1 MIWRDN
7 FSNYVN
13 MKNLMKN
20 EDALYPFKTEAE
32 TPLEFLTDPYPALRK
47 TRIKM

>member
-13 MKNLMKN
+13 MKNLIKN

-32 TPLEFLTDPYPALRK
+32 TPFEFLTDPYPALRK